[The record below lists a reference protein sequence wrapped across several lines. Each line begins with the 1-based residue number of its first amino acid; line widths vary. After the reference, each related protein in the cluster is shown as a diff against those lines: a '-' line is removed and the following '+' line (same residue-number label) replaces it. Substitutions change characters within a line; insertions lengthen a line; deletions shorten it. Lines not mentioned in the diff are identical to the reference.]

1 MKKIK
6 LYTAI
11 LMAAALTATSCSDFT
26 DIKPKGKN
34 LLSSTDELE
43 LLFNNDID
51 ISLSDVYNIG
61 GSVISGA
68 NQIPAELA
76 MPNKERSTLLWSYSD
91 SPEDIQRIRELTS
104 SDGYYSSCYKWVGR
118 ICNPVINN
126 AAMASG
132 SEQKKAALVAEA
144 KALRSFAHFLLV
156 NKFAKAYNPAT
167 AKEDGGVIYMT
178 EDKSID
184 EIYAPLT
191 VAQVYEKCLQ
201 DVNDAI
207 NSDALPK
214 TQPTKTRFNLPAAY
228 ALKANILMC
237 MQQYPEAA
245 EAAEAALKLEGG
257 LDDYYANVRQEPRW
271 LEYIH
276 MMPDNKYDCFTSDYL
291 ETVENYFVVP
301 NYLLNL
307 WSEPDFENQ
316 IEPLYG
322 HYFLNPRIKEQ
333 YKGFYEIL
341 AGGMTD
347 QSTNMIGLRGWDSP
361 DNMPGM
367 MEYHNVAGLA
377 TPQMYILL
385 AECYVRG
392 GDIDKGMD
400 MLDQLRKNRLPA
412 ESYTPL
418 KGVATDEA
426 TAIERIKQI
435 SLSENIWTVWNF
447 IQRKR
452 WNVQPEWQT
461 TLTHDF
467 GANGVRTLSPNSELW
482 VFPFPLSV
490 IQGNPNVR
498 YNTNK

>member
-1 MKKIK
+1 MKKNR
-6 LYTAI
+6 LYIAI
-11 LMAAALTATSCSDFT
+11 LMAAALAATSCSDFT

-34 LLSSTDELE
+34 LLSTTDELE

-61 GSVISGA
+61 GSVINTSR
-68 NQIPAELA
+68 QIPADLA

-91 SPEDIQRIRELTS
+91 SPADIQRIQQLTS
-104 SDGYYSSCYKWVGR
+104 SDSYYSSCYKWVGR

-126 AAMASG
+126 ASMASG

-144 KALRSFAHFLLV
+144 KALRSYAHFLLV

-167 AKEDGGVIYMT
+167 ASTDGGVIYMT

-184 EIYAPLT
+184 EIYAPST
-191 VAQVYEKCLQ
+191 VAKVYEQCLK

-207 NSDALPK
+207 NSGALPEV
-214 TQPTKTRFNLPAAY
+214 QPTKTRFNLPAAY

-237 MQQYPEAA
+237 MQQYTEAA

-276 MMPDNKYDCFTSDYL
+276 RMPDDKYDCFTSEYL
-291 ETVENYFVVP
+291 ESVENYFVVP

-316 IEPLYG
+316 IEPQYG

-367 MEYHNVAGLA
+367 MEYHNVAGFA

-385 AECYVRG
+385 AECYVRN

-400 MLDQLRKNRLPA
+400 QLDHLRQFRLPA
-412 ESYTPL
+412 DTYAPL
-418 KGVATDEA
+418 KGTVTNET
-426 TAIERIKQI
+426 TAIERIKQT
-435 SLSENIWTVWNF
+435 SLGENIWTVWNF

-467 GANGVRTLSPNSELW
+467 GDNGIHTLSPTSDLW

-490 IQGNPNVR
+490 IQGNPNVH
-498 YNTNK
+498 YNSNK

>member
-1 MKKIK
+1 MKKNR

-11 LMAAALTATSCSDFT
+11 LMAAALAATSCSDFT

-34 LLSSTDELE
+34 LLSTTDELE

-61 GSVISGA
+61 GGVVSGA
-68 NQIPAELA
+68 NHIPSELA

-91 SPEDIQRIRELTS
+91 TPADIQRIQQLTS

-126 AAMASG
+126 ASMASG

-144 KALRSFAHFLLV
+144 KALRSYAHFLLV
-156 NKFAKAYNPAT
+156 NKFAKAYDPAT
-167 AKEDGGVIYMT
+167 ASTDGGVIYMT

-184 EIYAPLT
+184 EIYAPST
-191 VAQVYEKCLQ
+191 VAKVYEQCLR

-207 NSDALPK
+207 NSGALP
-214 TQPTKTRFNLPAAY
+214 TVQPTKTRFNLPAAY

-237 MQQYPEAA
+237 MQQYTEAA
-245 EAAEAALKLEGG
+245 EAAEAALQIEGG

-276 MMPDNKYDCFTSDYL
+276 MMPNDKYDCFTSKYL
-291 ETVENYFVVP
+291 ETAENYFVVP
-301 NYLLNL
+301 NYLLSL
-307 WSEPDFENQ
+307 WVEPDFEDQ
-316 IEPLYG
+316 IEPKYG

-347 QSTNMIGLRGWDSP
+347 QSTNMIGLRDWDSP

-400 MLDQLRKNRLPA
+400 QLDHLRQFRLPA
-412 ESYTPL
+412 DTYAPL
-418 KGVATDEA
+418 KGTVTDEA
-426 TAIERIKQI
+426 AAIERIKQT
-435 SLSENIWTVWNF
+435 SLGENIWTVWNF

-467 GANGVRTLSPNSELW
+467 GDNGIHTLSPTSNLW

-490 IQGNPNVR
+490 IQGNPNVH
-498 YNTNK
+498 YNYNN